1 MELYPV
7 ACVRRAGARKR
18 RAVVIRVLNRIGGV
32 PLNTAMLAAI
42 LSLWNDDPP
51 RVIYVAS

>member
-18 RAVVIRVLNRIGGV
+18 RAVVIRVLKRIGGV